1 MAGEARRVESTHTAG
16 PPAPE
21 EALLRTKQRRAGAQ
35 PLWVNLR
42 EEDASADGAL
52 RLMSRSFGQ
61 SFDNV
66 TIVAQPDGAGRAAAE
81 CSGTSTGAGTGTSVS
96 SRVGRH
102 RRSGRTNTSRAA
114 GAGHASGCPRVDRV
128 TRPPPWRGQQV
139 RRASAA
145 WWRPRWLGVSVSA
158 AVRKTALPA

>member
-1 MAGEARRVESTHTAG
+1 VTDTPLTGGMAGEARRVESTHTAG

-61 SFDNV
+61 SL
-66 TIVAQPDGAGRAAAE
+66 PAGGSGDPAAALARPAGTASQRGLVE
-81 CSGTSTGAGTGTSVS
+81 TALARCLGQCSGPKNGSPGMSV
-96 SRVGRH
+96 G
-102 RRSGRTNTSRAA
+102 GL
-114 GAGHASGCPRVDRV
+114 
-128 TRPPPWRGQQV
+128 GQ
-139 RRASAA
+139 
-145 WWRPRWLGVSVSA
+145 
-158 AVRKTALPA
+158 